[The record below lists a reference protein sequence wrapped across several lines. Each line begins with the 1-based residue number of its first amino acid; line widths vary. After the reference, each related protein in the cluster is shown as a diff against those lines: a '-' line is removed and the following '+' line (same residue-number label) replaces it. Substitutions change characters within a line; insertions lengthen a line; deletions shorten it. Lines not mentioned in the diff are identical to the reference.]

1 MSIMLK
7 NKNTVVLI
15 GVLAVLVVIYLIV
28 QLTDGKSRSKSFR
41 ETLVDINK
49 GKVSRIEIRGKESN
63 TVLKGGPDNWEVEIS
78 DGVSKPAK
86 VSSVTN
92 FLSSLETI
100 EPSRI
105 ASRSKD
111 KWMDFQ
117 VDSAGTRVKVFEG
130 DNETLDI
137 ILGRFGVEGQRSFY
151 TYVRLADDND
161 TYVANNFMSM
171 SISSTPDGFRM
182 NDVFRL
188 SKDSLMTIAFN
199 YPDSAFTI
207 NKSES
212 GQWIIEG
219 QPVDSTN
226 MAKYLNG
233 LRNVTNK
240 SFDDGSFDAPIL
252 DVTYMFNNR
261 DNIQVSM
268 DQDGTVKSSENEV
281 ELFNDEALREKLFK
295 GRSYFF

>member
-1 MSIMLK
+1 MLK

>member
-1 MSIMLK
+1 
-7 NKNTVVLI
+7 
-15 GVLAVLVVIYLIV
+15 
-28 QLTDGKSRSKSFR
+28 
-41 ETLVDINK
+41 
-49 GKVSRIEIRGKESN
+49 
-63 TVLKGGPDNWEVEIS
+63 
-78 DGVSKPAK
+78 
-86 VSSVTN
+86 
-92 FLSSLETI
+92 
-100 EPSRI
+100 
-105 ASRSKD
+105 
-111 KWMDFQ
+111 MDFQ